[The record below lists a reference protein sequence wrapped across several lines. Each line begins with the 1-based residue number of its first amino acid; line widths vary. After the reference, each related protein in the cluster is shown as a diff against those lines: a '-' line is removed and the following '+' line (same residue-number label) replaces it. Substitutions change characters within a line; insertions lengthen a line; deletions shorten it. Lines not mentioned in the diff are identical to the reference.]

1 MQEGYKNLFCLALA
15 LFPDSQSSISLQRC
29 TSNFLTNQFNKSI
42 NTCNAFMC
50 DLTQGCLHF
59 YSQSFLHQGFLS
71 LVVAFSYTDNILV
84 EWSGLWSQI
93 HQGWSLG
100 SPHMSLSETPLTG
113 DTVKLSSL
121 GGYSVCNLHVEGFA
135 FLFSLLTVNI
145 INDSDVCLVMDTLTQ
160 LLTLWLGNDRILQA
174 RDPQDLCCCSRP
186 SSYVFSALKCFYC
199 SATWLLKPEG
209 NLIGFLMC
217 LPEFLTGGSRL
228 YIP

>member
-1 MQEGYKNLFCLALA
+1 
-15 LFPDSQSSISLQRC
+15 
-29 TSNFLTNQFNKSI
+29 
-42 NTCNAFMC
+42 MC

-71 LVVAFSYTDNILV
+71 LVVAFSYTGNILV
-84 EWSGLWSQI
+84 EWSGLWSQS

-145 INDSDVCLVMDTLTQ
+145 INDSDVCLVMDTLNSTSYLVIRKRPYSSSKRPSRSVLLLQTLFICLLSLEVFLLLSHLASETWRQ
-160 LLTLWLGNDRILQA
+160 LDRI
-174 RDPQDLCCCSRP
+174 SHV
-186 SSYVFSALKCFYC
+186 SSWVLDWRF
-199 SATWLLKPEG
+199 
-209 NLIGFLMC
+209 
-217 LPEFLTGGSRL
+217 
-228 YIP
+228 